1 MKLNT
6 LIIDDFLDD
15 PDGVRNFLINNK
27 VAFDVEANFPGKRTT
42 PVDNIDYQNMITQ
55 KLESVLPFK
64 FKMRSNLSGYVRSS
78 FSFQLCLSHDEINWV
93 HLDPSDWTGV
103 LYLTPN
109 APIESGTLFFKED
122 VELVKRLRAPEGFGK
137 MGVDLIST
145 VGNVY
150 NRLVLWRG
158 SEIPHR
164 SNMTGFGD
172 CLENGR
178 LTQVFFFDEV

>member
-15 PDGVRNFLINNK
+15 PDQIRNLVIDSK
-27 VAFDVEANFPGKRTT
+27 VPFEKTGEVPHPGKRTV
-42 PVDNIDYQNMITQ
+42 PSSDPDYKNMIVA
-55 KLESVLPFK
+55 KLHEVLPFK
-64 FKMRSNLSGYVRSS
+64 IKMRPNFS
-78 FSFQLCLSHDEINWV
+78 FSYQLCLSHDETWV

-109 APIESGTLFFKED
+109 APIESGTLLFKED
-122 VELVKRLRAPEGFGK
+122 VKLVKKLRDYDGPFRAEGEVRAEV
-137 MGVDLIST
+137 MSVL
-145 VGNVY
+145 GNVY
-150 NRLVLWRG
+150 NRLVLFRG
-158 SEIPHR
+158 GEIPHR
-164 SNMTGFGD
+164 SNLAGVGD

>member
-15 PDGVRNFLINNK
+15 PDQIRNLVIDSK
-27 VAFDVEANFPGKRTT
+27 VPFEKTGEVPHPGKRTVPT
-42 PVDNIDYQNMITQ
+42 SDPDYKNMIVA
-55 KLESVLPFK
+55 KLHEVLPFK
-64 FKMRSNLSGYVRSS
+64 IEMKAWS
-78 FSFQLCLSHDEINWV
+78 FSFQLSLSSDTVATLHV
-93 HLDPSDWTGV
+93 DPTQWAGV

-109 APIESGTLFFKED
+109 APIESGTLLFKED
-122 VELVKRLRAPEGFGK
+122 VELVKKLREPGGSGETKAEV
-137 MGVDLIST
+137 MT
-145 VGNVY
+145 VLGNVY

-164 SNMTGFGD
+164 SNLAGFGD

-178 LTQVFFFDEV
+178 LTQVFYFDEV

>member
-15 PDGVRNFLINNK
+15 PDKIRNFLIDNK
-27 VAFDVEANFPGKRTT
+27 VFFGNSGGYPGKRTSS
-42 PVDNIDYQNMITQ
+42 VDNIDYQNMIIQ

-64 FKMRSNLSGYVRSS
+64 IKMAELS
-78 FSFQLCLSHDEINWV
+78 FPFQLCLFDAESWV
-93 HLDPSDWTGV
+93 HVDPYDWTGV

-109 APIESGTLFFKED
+109 APVKSGTLFVVGDDEIKE
-122 VELVKRLRAPEGFGK
+122 F
-137 MGVDLIST
+137 ISKDPINIIEKESPLES
-145 VGNVY
+145 VIGNVY
-150 NRLVLWRG
+150 NRMLLFRG
-158 SEIPHR
+158 DIPHS
-164 SNMTGFGD
+164 SNLAGFGD

>member
-15 PDGVRNFLINNK
+15 PDKIRNFLINNK
-27 VAFDVEANFPGKRTT
+27 VAFDVEGNFPGKRSTV
-42 PVDNIDYQNMITQ
+42 VDNTNYQDMIIEKIQ
-55 KLESVLPFK
+55 KILSLK
-64 FKMRSNLSGYVRSS
+64 IKMKPLS
-78 FSFQLCLSHDEINWV
+78 FSFQLCLSDDKTWV

-109 APIESGTLFFKED
+109 APLESGTLLFKADNESMMKIRSEEKHHLD
-122 VELVKRLRAPEGFGK
+122 IDITAG
-137 MGVDLIST
+137 IS
-145 VGNVY
+145 NVY
-150 NRLVLWRG
+150 NRLVLFRG
-158 SEIPHR
+158 GDIPHR
-164 SNMTGFGD
+164 SNVAGFGD